1 MQAWLADKLEHWP
14 IERLLP
20 YIRNARTHSEAQIAQ
35 IAASIAEF
43 GFTAPILAGSDGV
56 IVAGHGRLAAARKL
70 GLASVPVVV
79 LEHLTPTQRRA
90 LVIADNKIAEN
101 AGWDE
106 ELLRL
111 ELAELQEADF
121 DLALTGFDADE
132 LLEIMVGEESTTE
145 GHTDEDA
152 APEVPVTPVSK
163 PGDVW
168 IMGQHRLLC
177 GDSTDAASYTLLM
190 AGEKA
195 AMTFTDPPYGV
206 NYANSA
212 KDKMRGTNRPILNDN
227 LGEDFEPFLK
237 AALTPMIAHC
247 QGAIYIAM
255 SSSELDT
262 LQSAFRAAGGKWSTF
277 IIWAKNTFTLGRSD
291 YQRQYE
297 PILYGWPEGTT
308 RHWCGDRDQGDVWHF
323 NKPRVNDLH
332 PTMKPVELVERAIRN
347 SSRPGDVVLDPFGGS
362 GTTLIAAEKSG
373 RQARLIELDPKYV
386 DVIVR
391 RWQEYAGAQAV
402 RESDGIRFD
411 DLVGTADAA
420 DASDVMDAEEAL

>member
-20 YIRNARTHSEAQIAQ
+20 YIRNARTHSEEQIAQ

-70 GLASVPVVV
+70 GLATVPVVV

-101 AGWDE
+101 AGWDD

-111 ELAELQEADF
+111 ELAELQEAVF

-132 LLEIMVGEESTTE
+132 LLEIMAGEETTTE
-145 GHTDEDA
+145 GNTDEDA
-152 APEVPVTPVSK
+152 APEVPVIPVSK

-168 IMGQHRLLC
+168 IMGGHRLLC
-177 GDSTDAASYTLLM
+177 GDSTDAASFALLM

-195 AMTFTDPPYGV
+195 SMVFTDPPYGV

-212 KDKMRGTNRPILNDN
+212 KDKLRGTNRPILNDN
-227 LGEDFEPFLK
+227 LGADFEPFLK
-237 AALTPMIAHC
+237 AALTPMLAHC

-297 PILYGWPEGTT
+297 PILYGWPEGAT

-347 SSRPGDVVLDPFGGS
+347 SSRPGDAVLDPFGGS

-391 RWQEYAGAQAV
+391 RWQEYTGAQAV
-402 RESDGIRFD
+402 READGVQFD
-411 DLVGTADAA
+411 DLVGEAV
-420 DASDVMDAEEAL
+420 ASDEMDAEEAL